1 MKKAL
6 ICVVSVLMLS
16 MATNVSANS
25 NTEQSNEVA
34 NCQNGFD
41 SVDVCKL
48 LS

>member
-6 ICVVSVLMLS
+6 VCMVSVLMLS
-16 MATNVSANS
+16 IAANVSANG